1 MLRLVDLG
9 FLALVIA
16 GPAPATDSP
25 ADLLAQAEKLIKADD
40 LDGARKLLVTARQ
53 ADPENVRV
61 RYQLGYVFFRERRL
75 DLAEAEFKVV
85 VNLAPPALYSRY
97 YLGRI
102 ALLEGHPKEAAQ
114 WLEPVAHAESAVL
127 DALAQL
133 GKACFESGR
142 TEDALVALQ
151 GASRQAPWDG
161 GLHYQLGRVY
171 QRLRQPGLARDEF
184 SISERLKSADRQAV
198 EKLLAFSQHL
208 NKGEKEPAI
217 SIYQDLIHNQHA
229 DPDVLISLGV
239 LLANAGLETE
249 ALEPFRIAADRD
261 PAFFQAQY
269 NRGLTLLKLGR
280 AAEAEAPLSRAV
292 HLQPESF
299 DANSA
304 LALAYIEQG
313 RHANATGPLEAAH
326 RLRPSSTRIAGLLAS
341 AYLRTAKPENALAV
355 LRKAMTPGPPD
366 SKLYFLLIETSQAT
380 KDNAG
385 ALKAAQDAARLFPD
399 QYQAHLFVA
408 HELLRAGRYQD
419 ARPSFEKAV
428 QLDSGNIEAQL
439 GLAEVLQKKGDTE
452 ASLESYRA
460 ALKLDPQNLVAQIGL
475 AKDFAL
481 LQRFAEARDV
491 LEAAIPQHPG
501 NAALH
506 FELARVY
513 ARLGDSSRAA
523 EQTRIFQQLREK
535 EPQ

>member
-1 MLRLVDLG
+1 MLRLAYLG

-16 GPAPATDSP
+16 GPAPAAASS
-25 ADLLAQAEKLIKADD
+25 ADLLAQAETLIKADN
-40 LDGARKLLVTARQ
+40 LNGARKLLVAARQ

-75 DLAEAEFKVV
+75 DLAKAEFMAV
-85 VNLAPPALYSRY
+85 VNLAPPAQYSRY

-114 WLEPVAHAESAVL
+114 WLEPAAHAASPVL

-142 TEDALVALQ
+142 TEDALVAFQ

-161 GLHYQLGRVY
+161 SLHYQLGRAY
-171 QRLRQPGLARDEF
+171 QRLGQPGLARDEF

-239 LLANAGLETE
+239 LLANAGLENE
-249 ALEPFRIAADRD
+249 ALEPFRFAADRD

-280 AAEAEAPLSRAV
+280 AAEAETPLSRAV

-313 RHANATGPLEAAH
+313 RHAEAIRPLEAAH
-326 RLRPSSTRIAGLLAS
+326 RLRPSGTRIAGLLAS
-341 AYLRTAKPENALAV
+341 AYLRTGKPENALAV

-366 SKLYFLLIETSQAT
+366 SKLYFLLIEAFQAT

-385 ALKAAQDAARLFPD
+385 ALTAAQDAARLFPD
-399 QYQAHLFVA
+399 QSQAHLFVA
-408 HELLRAGRYQD
+408 QELLRAGRYQD

-452 ASLESYRA
+452 ASLGSYRA
-460 ALKLDPQNLVAQIGL
+460 ALELDPQNLVAQIGL
-475 AKDFAL
+475 AKDYAL
-481 LQRFAEARDV
+481 LKRFEEARDV
-491 LEAAIPQHPG
+491 LETAIPQHPG

-513 ARLGDSSRAA
+513 ARLGDSARAA